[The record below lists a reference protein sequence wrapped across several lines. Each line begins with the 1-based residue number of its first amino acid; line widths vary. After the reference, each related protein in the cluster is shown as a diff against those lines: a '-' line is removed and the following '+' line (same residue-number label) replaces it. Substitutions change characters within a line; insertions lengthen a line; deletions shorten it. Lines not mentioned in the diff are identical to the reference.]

1 VISFSFCFS
10 TREVAGK
17 SQVERTSMDLV
28 EASSTQAIIEDLAHS
43 LDTGEPPRGGVRS
56 AHQSTELI
64 FAFIESHLQGGKRIH
79 LPLRDSRIRLFRDRE
94 PRHPKFEPVRK

>member
-1 VISFSFCFS
+1 
-10 TREVAGK
+10 
-17 SQVERTSMDLV
+17 MDLAA
-28 EASSTQAIIEDLAHS
+28 ASSTQAIIEDLAHS

-79 LPLRDSRIRLFRDRE
+79 LPLQGSRVRLARDRQ
-94 PRHPKFEPVRK
+94 PRLPKFEPVWK